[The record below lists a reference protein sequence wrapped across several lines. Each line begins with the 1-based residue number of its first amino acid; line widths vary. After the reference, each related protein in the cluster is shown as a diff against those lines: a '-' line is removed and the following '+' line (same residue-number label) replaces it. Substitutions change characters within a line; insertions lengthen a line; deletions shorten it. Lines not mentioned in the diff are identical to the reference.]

1 MRRVPS
7 GAPSGFVPD
16 GELEGGSWRPWGTDD
31 REPGSAYRWWVL
43 VTVCSGLFAT
53 GLTVTALT
61 TAVPF
66 IRRDFGTSI
75 AAITWVVSAPFLF
88 RAIFVPAFGKVADR
102 SGRRRVW
109 LIGFAASAL
118 ASLACGFAPSVG
130 LLILFRAIAAIGGAA
145 VVPSSLALIAVVFAP
160 EERVKAFGWWSA
172 TAAASP
178 LVGVVLGGLVIEAFG
193 WRWLF
198 YGQFPFA
205 VVALVLGGFVLR
217 ESRGDRARFDLA
229 GTVLS
234 VLGLGAVI
242 LLLNRGPI
250 GTWAWVSAP
259 MAVVA
264 LLAAV
269 CLVAFVLVEQRVAAP
284 IVPVRLFR
292 RRPFT
297 AGVLA
302 SFCGNFAYMGG
313 FFITSLMLAEPQLF
327 GYSAAHVAWGVA
339 PRAVAL
345 AAMGPV
351 AGYLAA
357 RFGGRRMATTGMVAV
372 GVSMVM
378 LAALS
383 PGTSYWWI
391 LPGLLVS
398 GVGLGLIG
406 PPSVAAVTN
415 EAGSADLGAAG
426 AAVNLGAAFGTSM
439 GIATMQAVLVA
450 TSGGANAPG
459 MSAFSAAFLA
469 GGVVTLVGIG
479 ATLGL
484 EPPNRVDRA
493 LRIRRRAR

>member
-1 MRRVPS
+1 
-7 GAPSGFVPD
+7 
-16 GELEGGSWRPWGTDD
+16 
-31 REPGSAYRWWVL
+31 
-43 VTVCSGLFAT
+43 
-53 GLTVTALT
+53 
-61 TAVPF
+61 
-66 IRRDFGTSI
+66 
-75 AAITWVVSAPFLF
+75 
-88 RAIFVPAFGKVADR
+88 
-102 SGRRRVW
+102 
-109 LIGFAASAL
+109 
-118 ASLACGFAPSVG
+118 
-130 LLILFRAIAAIGGAA
+130 
-145 VVPSSLALIAVVFAP
+145 
-160 EERVKAFGWWSA
+160 
-172 TAAASP
+172 
-178 LVGVVLGGLVIEAFG
+178 
-193 WRWLF
+193 
-198 YGQFPFA
+198 
-205 VVALVLGGFVLR
+205 
-217 ESRGDRARFDLA
+217 
-229 GTVLS
+229 
-234 VLGLGAVI
+234 
-242 LLLNRGPI
+242 
-250 GTWAWVSAP
+250 
-259 MAVVA
+259 
-264 LLAAV
+264 
-269 CLVAFVLVEQRVAAP
+269 
-284 IVPVRLFR
+284 
-292 RRPFT
+292 
-297 AGVLA
+297 
-302 SFCGNFAYMGG
+302 
-313 FFITSLMLAEPQLF
+313 
-327 GYSAAHVAWGVA
+327 
-339 PRAVAL
+339 
-345 AAMGPV
+345 MGPV

>member
-1 MRRVPS
+1 VKRVASS
-7 GAPSGFVPD
+7 GLVPD
-16 GELEGGSWRPWGTDD
+16 GELEGGSWRPWGGEERD
-31 REPGSAYRWWVL
+31 GAIAYRWWVL
-43 VTVCSGLFAT
+43 VAVCAGLFAT

-66 IRRDFGTSI
+66 IQRNFGTSI

-109 LIGFAASAL
+109 CIGFAVSAT

-130 LLILFRAIAAIGGAA
+130 WLILFRAVAAIGGAA
-145 VVPSSLALIAVVFAP
+145 VVPSSLALIAVVFPP
-160 EERVKAFGWWSA
+160 EERVKAYGWWSA
-172 TAAASP
+172 TAAGSP

-198 YGQFPFA
+198 FGQFPFA
-205 VVALVLGGFVLR
+205 LVALVLGWLVLR
-217 ESRGDRARFDLA
+217 ESRGERARFDLG
-229 GTVLS
+229 GTILS
-234 VLGLGAVI
+234 VVGLGSVI
-242 LLLNRGPI
+242 LLLNRGPV
-250 GTWAWVSAP
+250 GTWAWGSAP
-259 MAVVA
+259 MVGVA
-264 LLAAV
+264 LLAV
-269 CLVAFVLVEQRVAAP
+269 TCLVAFVAVELRVASP

-297 AGVLA
+297 AGVAA

-313 FFITSLMLAEPQLF
+313 FFITSLMLAEPGLF
-327 GYSAAHVAWGVA
+327 GYSAAMVAWAVA

-345 AAMGPV
+345 AAMGPG

-372 GVSMVM
+372 AASMVM
-378 LAALS
+378 LAALT
-383 PGTSYWWI
+383 PDASYWWI

-406 PPSVAAVTN
+406 PPAVAAVTN
-415 EAGSADLGAAG
+415 EAPDDDLGAAG

-439 GIATMQAVLVA
+439 GIATMQAVLVG
-450 TSGGANAPG
+450 SSVGGPPTMA
-459 MSAFSAAFLA
+459 AFSAAFLA
-469 GGVVTLVGIG
+469 GAVVTVLGIG

-484 EPPNRVDRA
+484 GPPNRVGRVLRA
-493 LRIRRRAR
+493 RRRGG